1 MATIK
6 DMKKSY
12 CDDVYTEL
20 SGMKDRIMKM
30 QESLAERYGE
40 QKGFVEQY
48 QRHLCELADQIDWKI
63 QILSHACPYDWK
75 GSSESEYEENAVSV
89 GPAEPMPGP
98 DFAGGYLG
106 G

>member
-1 MATIK
+1 MATVK
-6 DMKKSY
+6 NMKKGF

-20 SGMKDRIMKM
+20 SVIKDRIMVMRDK
-30 QESLAERYGE
+30 LARTYSGE
-40 QKGFVEQY
+40 DDMFKLY
-48 QRHLCELADQIDWKI
+48 DRHIGELVDQIEWKL

-75 GSSESEYEENAVSV
+75 GSSEAEYEENTASV
-89 GPAEPMPGP
+89 GPADTKEP